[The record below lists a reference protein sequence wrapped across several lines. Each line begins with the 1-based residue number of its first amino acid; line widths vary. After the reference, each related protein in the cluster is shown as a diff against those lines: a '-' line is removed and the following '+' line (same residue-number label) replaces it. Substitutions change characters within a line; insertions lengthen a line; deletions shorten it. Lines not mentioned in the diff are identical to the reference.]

1 MKSKWGYTLLFDVI
15 GKAQSTSKR
24 TETFMCPGEG
34 IFHTWML
41 EEAVRY
47 VPVCTGIVP
56 EE

>member
-15 GKAQSTSKR
+15 DKVQCTSKR

-34 IFHTWML
+34 IFHTWMV

-47 VPVCTGIVP
+47 VP